1 MKILMVCLGNIC
13 RSPLAHGL
21 LEKKLGEGYE
31 VDSAGTG
38 NYHVGA
44 APDHRSVAVAKK
56 YGLDISGQQARQITE
71 EDLIMYDHI
80 YAMDRSNLKN
90 IQNLTS
96 DPALKSKVRLI
107 LAEDP
112 SLGLQEVPDPY
123 YGEDEGFEK
132 VYQMLDQVTTTLA
145 KEIKG

>member
-1 MKILMVCLGNIC
+1 MVCLGNIC

-38 NYHVGA
+38 SYHIGS
-44 APDHRSVAVAKK
+44 APDRRSIAVAKK

-71 EDLIMYDHI
+71 EDLIMYDRI

-145 KEIKG
+145 IDIKG

>member
-38 NYHVGA
+38 SYHIGS
-44 APDHRSVAVAKK
+44 APDARSIAVAKK
-56 YGLDISGQQARQITE
+56 YGIDISTQTARQIKQ
-71 EDLIMYDHI
+71 EDLENYDRI

-90 IQNLTS
+90 IQNLT
-96 DPALKSKVRLI
+96 DNPDLKKKVRLI
-107 LAEDP
+107 LPDDAT
-112 SLGLQEVPDPY
+112 LGLDEVPDPY
-123 YGEDEGFEK
+123 YETDHHFEE
-132 VYQMLDQVTTTLA
+132 VYQMLDRVTTTIA